1 MIFQKTIRNEISE
14 VGVGLHSG
22 EKVKLTLKPGV
33 EGQGIIFKKTNQKKE
48 SQVKVKPTI
57 VLIRGYAQQLVTMIS
72 K

>member
-22 EKVKLTLKPGV
+22 EKVKLTLKPGIV
-33 EGQGIIFKKTNQKKE
+33 GQVIIFKKMDQKK
-48 SQVKVKPTI
+48 KHK
-57 VLIRGYAQQLVTMIS
+57 S